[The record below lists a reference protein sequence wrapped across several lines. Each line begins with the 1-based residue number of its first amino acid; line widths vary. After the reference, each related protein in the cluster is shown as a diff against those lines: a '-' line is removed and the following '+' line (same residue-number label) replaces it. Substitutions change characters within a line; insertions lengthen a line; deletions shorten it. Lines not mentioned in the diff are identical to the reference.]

1 MATETITITIPDSP
15 KEREEVLRF
24 LTEKGLMHRIP
35 PLDAIQGE
43 PKSAPRRKWAQVAE
57 EMASHAHMRGE
68 AGEKMLASID
78 EFREDFEVPNPFE
91 PQNS

>member
-15 KEREEVLRF
+15 KEQEEVLRF
-24 LTEKGLMHRIP
+24 LTEKGLLHRIP
-35 PLDAIQGE
+35 PKDAIQGK
-43 PKSAPRRKWAQVAE
+43 PKQVPKRKWAQIAE
-57 EMASHAHMRGE
+57 EMASHAQMRGK
-68 AGEKMLASID
+68 AGEKMLASIG